1 MIYSNYNESAVDYLA
16 NAKSH
21 GITIPAT
28 TTCMEQN
35 MFINGIAEAAML
47 NAFEKI
53 GESEKAYY
61 ESGVQIV
68 NESVFDSIREAF
80 EKIAEAIKKAFEKVI
95 AWFAE
100 KQSEVAKKMRE
111 KEVERYF
118 NKINEIKNKT
128 DGVDKSHKLCKS
140 IMWGE
145 KATGEVYDL
154 NTIVKDSK
162 TQAHDAAI
170 FAKKVIDASVSY
182 EDANSLKVAAAK
194 EILGDKITGSSLD
207 ECIKNYRK
215 YYIAESESDVT
226 VGDALADEKL
236 LKETVLAGKQKYYI
250 KKCYTDEKA
259 TINSA
264 ISYLKKWADKDD
276 KTVKSRVARA
286 KDVITVMDAVYRMDM
301 DIIKIQYSE
310 ARKVLFSLAKYAGS
324 VTSKRADAEKLS
336 KKNESANDF
345 YMW

>member
-53 GESEKAYY
+53 GASEKSFY
-61 ESGVQIV
+61 ESGVEAV

-118 NKINEIKNKT
+118 NKINEIKTKT
-128 DGVDKSHKLCKS
+128 DGVDGSHKLCKS
-140 IMWGE
+140 SIEGTTDFTTIQ
-145 KATGEVYDL
+145 KAS
-154 NTIVKDSK
+154 KD
-162 TQAHDAAI
+162 QAHKAAI
-170 FAKKVIDASVSY
+170 FAKKIIDNESSY
-182 EDANSLKVAAAK
+182 DDAASLKIAAVK
-194 EILGDKITGSSLD
+194 EILGEGGGGSTIEEFL
-207 ECIKNYRK
+207 KNYK
-215 YYIAESESDVT
+215 KQFIAEKEYDVT
-226 VGDALADEKL
+226 VDFALKNLDDYKQ
-236 LKETVLAGKQKYYI
+236 TVLSGKQKYYI
-250 KKCYTDEKA
+250 KKCYNDEKA

-286 KDVITVMDAVYRMDM
+286 KDVITVMDAVYRTDM
-301 DIIKIQYSE
+301 DIIKNQFTES
-310 ARKVLFSLAKYAGS
+310 RKILFSLAKYAGT
-324 VTSKRADAEKLS
+324 VATKRSEGEKLS
-336 KKNESANDF
+336 KKNESASDF